1 MPNVSLEG
9 TMIVTAN
16 EVKRRG
22 FSYIAKLLEKFDSV
36 LVSFR
41 GKQKFVVLPLEEY
54 ERLKE
59 LELEAAIREAEKDIE
74 DGKFV
79 VESAE
84 EHFKR
89 LGI

>member
-1 MPNVSLEG
+1 MPNTLLEE